1 MQINFLG
8 YEYKTLNFP
17 QCTSRSICWDMSIQ
31 HKKSQSGYRDIS
43 IQYKSSLK
51 GYWDLS
57 GSIWIWLSNTKT
69 PIKFQK
75 NFPGKE
81 TNSHFV
87 IPIFFATHVFKTT
100 KSINL
105 SFNLQRSS
113 HPIENICG
121 LYNLNLW
128 QKLNSFHII
137 FQTLICLNSEF
148 KILKVY
154 NITL

>member
-1 MQINFLG
+1 M
-8 YEYKTLNFP
+8 
-17 QCTSRSICWDMSIQ
+17 
-31 HKKSQSGYRDIS
+31 S
-43 IQYKSSLK
+43 IQYKSSHRW
-51 GYWDLS
+51 YRDQ
-57 GSIWIWLSNTKT
+57 SIWIWVSNTKVPT
-69 PIKFQK
+69 KDIGIYLDLSGYECPTQK
-75 NFPGKE
+75 LRSNFKKLSWQG
-81 TNSHFV
+81 NSHFV

-105 SFNLQRSS
+105 SFNLQRLL

-137 FQTLICLNSEF
+137 FQTLTYLNSEF